1 MRSKTLGMMD
11 DDCGVRTLVI
21 VAVMLV
27 AGGCDAADGP
37 RLISPDVAPEMA
49 PEMAP
54 EVAPEMAPPGGADG
68 CVVRDGE
75 ELATHRVARG
85 ETLSSIARDVYGV
98 SALWPEIARA
108 NPGVVDPQG
117 NVEAGALLVIPFEGQ

>member
-37 RLISPDVAPEMA
+37 RLISPDVAPEM
-49 PEMAP
+49 
-54 EVAPEMAPPGGADG
+54 APEMAPPGGADG